1 MNEMLNHRAM
11 GLDELAE
18 YVNIQLKDGR
28 NLTQI
33 AREDFSVNESTI
45 RKRLV
50 KNGIFKRIGNE
61 YIKQEKSV
69 GQSDRHDVSVGHE
82 ARQIVIETQSDFVIQ
97 QENKVKITSLMDKY
111 DIIMRMVSD
120 YENAKARGKVFDGLV
135 VELPVE
141 KKKDFRVTLR
151 VNDVV
156 YEEFKKFADNNKQ
169 FTIKEL
175 VSQALKDFVEK
186 YNSWLVP
193 NNLVK
198 LRQVK
203 RE

>member
-1 MNEMLNHRAM
+1 MVNEMLNHRAM

-111 DIIMRMVSD
+111 DIIMRMISD
-120 YENAKARGKVFDGLV
+120 YENAKASGRVFDGLV

-175 VSQALKDFVEK
+175 VSQALKEFIEK
-186 YNSWLVP
+186 YNG
-193 NNLVK
+193 
-198 LRQVK
+198 
-203 RE
+203 